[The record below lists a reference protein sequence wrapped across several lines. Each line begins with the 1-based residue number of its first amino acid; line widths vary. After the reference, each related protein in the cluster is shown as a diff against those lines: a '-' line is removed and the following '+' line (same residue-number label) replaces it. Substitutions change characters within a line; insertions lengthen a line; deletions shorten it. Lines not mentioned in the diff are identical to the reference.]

1 MARFRIR
8 TRCIV
13 PLQKQPHGRPQDD
26 DVETYLGRE
35 GLQSPLEKA
44 IQFRSQQAAE
54 RALME
59 EWNRLRNA
67 GNKSVILSV
76 VPSQ

>member
-1 MARFRIR
+1 MVRFRIR
-8 TRCIV
+8 TRQIDPV
-13 PLQKQPHGRPQDD
+13 SDQAQGR
-26 DVETYLGRE
+26 DVETYLGRK
-35 GLQSPLEKA
+35 GVQSPPEKA

-67 GNKSVILSV
+67 GNKSIILSV
-76 VPSQ
+76 VPSR